1 MEIPVPPKTG
11 DKFAAQ
17 IVHNSNGSV
26 TIKTWWNGIL
36 KHNYTDTT
44 PVPSGNPGIGF
55 FVSDGNADNRF
66 GFSSITAA
74 NVGSEVD
81 LSWSAVSGAVSY
93 KIIRNGTQID
103 TSTTNTYVDAGL
115 SSGTTYSYEV
125 QAIDQ
130 SGNAI
135 ANSNTAT
142 TTAN

>member
-1 MEIPVPPKTG
+1 
-11 DKFAAQ
+11 
-17 IVHNSNGSV
+17 
-26 TIKTWWNGIL
+26 
-36 KHNYTDTT
+36 
-44 PVPSGNPGIGF
+44 
-55 FVSDGNADNRF
+55 
-66 GFSSITAA
+66 
-74 NVGSEVD
+74 
-81 LSWSAVSGAVSY
+81 VSGAVSY

-103 TSTTNTYVDAGL
+103 TSTTNTYVDVGL